1 MQTLARVLACLFL
14 LLGVMDYA
22 NATLQSD
29 TSMVLRTL
37 TRHYCTKYNPSNPIL
52 SSTAE
57 ILNDNA
63 ENRIM
68 LRDYFR
74 DDEAVNDYFSNN
86 RKDTKLPAGTW
97 HSCFSLTDGQ
107 SRFVLSVPAF
117 TRSRDT
123 AFVYLGELGS
133 HAEIYVLQ
141 LKARRWRVI
150 ERLAM
155 WVS

>member
-1 MQTLARVLACLFL
+1 MPARVLTSLFL
-14 LLGVMDYA
+14 MLGVMDYA
-22 NATLQSD
+22 NARLQQSD
-29 TSMVLRTL
+29 TSLVLRAL
-37 TRHYCTKYNPSNPIL
+37 TRHYCAKYKPSIAIL

-57 ILNDNA
+57 TFSDNA

-74 DDEAVNDYFSNN
+74 NDEAVDDYFANN
-86 RKDTKLPAGTW
+86 RKDARLPEGTW
-97 HSCFSLTDGQ
+97 HSCFSVTDGQ

-117 TRSRDT
+117 TRSRGT
-123 AFVYLGELGS
+123 AFVYLGEPGN

-141 LKARRWRVI
+141 LRARRWRVI
-150 ERLAM
+150 ERIAM

>member
-1 MQTLARVLACLFL
+1 MQAPARVLACLLL

-22 NATLQSD
+22 NAASQSD
-29 TSMVLRTL
+29 TSLVLRAL
-37 TRHYCTKYNPSNPIL
+37 TRHYCTRNKPSIPIL

-74 DDEAVNDYFSNN
+74 DADAVNDYFANN
-86 RKDTKLPAGTW
+86 RKDVKLPAGNW
-97 HSCFSLTDGQ
+97 HSCFSVTDGQ

-117 TRSRDT
+117 NRSRDT
-123 AFVYLGELGS
+123 AFVYLGESGN
-133 HAEIYVLQ
+133 HAQIYVLQ
-141 LKARRWRVI
+141 LRARRWRVI

>member
-1 MQTLARVLACLFL
+1 MPARVLTCIFL

-29 TSMVLRTL
+29 TSLVLRAL
-37 TRHYCTKYNPSNPIL
+37 TRHYCAKYKPSTPVL

-57 ILNDNA
+57 IFGDNA

-74 DDEAVNDYFSNN
+74 NDEAVNDYFANN
-86 RKDTKLPAGTW
+86 RKDVRLPAGTW
-97 HSCFSLTDGQ
+97 HSCFLLTDGQ

-123 AFVYLGELGS
+123 AFVYLGESGN

-141 LKARRWRVI
+141 LRARRWRVV
-150 ERLAM
+150 ERIAM